1 MKTVLMVLLAVFL
14 LTGNLFAQAAPAPAD
29 GLAFEWR
36 LGQDTAYLFTPGS
49 KGAFL
54 AVGGGWDIAV
64 YQKKLSSG
72 GSNLALYLH
81 GALLSPVTGDNKKP
95 IFGIAVNCDVLQLI
109 TGSPIK
115 VLIKD
120 LSLLVGPM
128 AAYDTGAGRIAYGG
142 IANINYKF

>member
-1 MKTVLMVLLAVFL
+1 MKALILALAVVL
-14 LTGNLFAQAAPAPAD
+14 IAGNLFAQAAPAPAD
-29 GLAFEWR
+29 GLAFNWS

-54 AVGGGWDIAV
+54 AVGGGVDIAS
-64 YQKKLSSG
+64 YQKKLSG
-72 GSNLALYLH
+72 GGNMLALYLH
-81 GALLSPVTGDNKKP
+81 GTLLAPVTGDNKKP

-120 LSLLVGPM
+120 LSLLVGPI
-128 AAYDTGAGRIAYGG
+128 AAYDTGGGKMAYGG
-142 IANINYKF
+142 IMNLNYKF